1 MLFTISA
8 ISAADSNTTAV
19 SAVNESV
26 KVSSIDIAGDNNL
39 AKSNGD
45 VEILGE
51 PDDGSFAALNTK
63 ISGATVESTVYLEND
78 YKYSDSDSG
87 TGGISIEKSLTID
100 GQGHIIDANGK
111 SRIFKCAIYG
121 DV

>member
-1 MLFTISA
+1 MKFKREIIAIILIICMLFTISA

-51 PDDGSFAALNTK
+51 PDNGSLVAFQKKFSTVQ
-63 ISGATVESTVYLEND
+63 SGDTVYLEND
-78 YKYSDSDSG
+78 YILMRS
-87 TGGISIEKSLTID
+87 ISKINVYVKI
-100 GQGHIIDANGK
+100 K
-111 SRIFKCAIYG
+111 MYF
-121 DV
+121 V

>member
-87 TGGISIEKSLTID
+87 TGGISIEKSL
-100 GQGHIIDANGK
+100 
-111 SRIFKCAIYG
+111 R
-121 DV
+121 